1 MPPNPSK
8 RQRKDSSEAA
18 RLKHEDHDEK
28 RDTRIT
34 LGVHSSDREDGAQ
47 TQVGG

>member
-8 RQRKDSSEAA
+8 RQCKNSSEAA
-18 RLKHEDHDEK
+18 RLKHEDHDKK

-34 LGVHSSDREDGAQ
+34 LGVHGGDREDRAQ